1 MSSSI
6 SRTFKLSLIQL
17 GNITSNKQENLLRV
31 KDKILNNLNVFKSD
45 IVVLPV
51 GIHLI
56 EIQKHRSN
64 TTKLGM
70 L

>member
-45 IVVLPV
+45 VVVLPV
-51 GIHLI
+51 GIHLSKYKSI
-56 EIQKHRSN
+56 DLIKRN
-64 TTKLGM
+64 
-70 L
+70 

>member
-31 KDKILNNLNVFKSD
+31 KDKIVNNLNVFKSD
-45 IVVLPV
+45 VVVLPV
-51 GIHLI
+51 GIHLSKYKSI
-56 EIQKHRSN
+56 DLIKRN
-64 TTKLGM
+64 
-70 L
+70 

>member
-31 KDKILNNLNVFKSD
+31 KDKIVNNLNVFKSD
-45 IVVLPV
+45 VVVLPV
-51 GIHLI
+51 GIHLSKNKSI
-56 EIQKHRSN
+56 GLIKRN
-64 TTKLGM
+64 
-70 L
+70 